1 MRTKTS
7 RLLAAVAALALLA
20 TAGGADEDGEAT
32 DEGETNDEGETSDEA
47 AGDGPSFVYITPTP
61 IGVNRFLE
69 LGQIGTEAAADDL
82 DGSAR
87 TFESTDL
94 NSRRANVEAA
104 VEDAPDVIVMT
115 TFEFTELAA
124 EFATGNPDQAF
135 VLIDACPEEVPENL
149 HCGVFR
155 EYEAAYLTG
164 VMAGSLTEGNE
175 VGSVV
180 ALDIPFL
187 RRFSDGFRMGAESV
201 NPEVGDSQVF
211 IGGDNAFSDPARA
224 KEQALALSAQG
235 GDHML
240 AAGSGSNGGVFEA
253 AEEEGFFA
261 YGVDVNQCSDAPGAI
276 VDNVL
281 KRVDVVADDLIKS
294 VLDGSAENVN
304 SYGLAEE
311 GVGVVALQDDV
322 DDTDCVIKEHPD
334 VIEAV
339 REANDAIVDGSLT
352 LDDPMLAG

>member
-1 MRTKTS
+1 MRTTTP
-7 RLLAAVAALALLA
+7 RLLAAVAALSLLA
-20 TAGGADEDGEAT
+20 TACGAD
-32 DEGETNDEGETSDEA
+32 DEGDTTGEA

-61 IGVNRFLE
+61 IGVNQFLE
-69 LGQIGTEAAADDL
+69 LGQIGTEAAAADL

-104 VEDAPDVIVMT
+104 VDDAPDVIVMT
-115 TFEFTELAA
+115 TFEFTELAE
-124 EFATGNPDQAF
+124 EFATANPDQAF
-135 VLIDACPEEVPENL
+135 ILIDACPEEAPENL

-164 VMAGSLTEGNE
+164 VMAGSLTESGE

-201 NPEVGDSQVF
+201 SPDVGDSQVF
-211 IGGDNAFSDPARA
+211 IGGDNPFSDPARA

-235 GDHML
+235 VDHML

-253 AEEEGFFA
+253 AEEEGFLA
-261 YGVDVNQCSDAPGAI
+261 YGVDVDQCSDAPGSVI
-276 VDNVL
+276 DNVL
-281 KRVDVVADDLIKS
+281 KRVDVVAEDLIRS
-294 VLDGSAENVN
+294 VLDGTAENVN

-311 GVGVVALQDDV
+311 GVGVVALLDDV
-322 DDTDCVIKEHPD
+322 DATDCVIKEHPD

-339 REANDAIVDGSLT
+339 REANDAIVDGSLE

>member
-1 MRTKTS
+1 MRTTTS
-7 RLLAAVAALALLA
+7 RLLAAVAALSLLA
-20 TAGGADEDGEAT
+20 TACGADDDGNGDAT
-32 DEGETNDEGETSDEA
+32 DDA

-61 IGVNRFLE
+61 IGVNQFLE
-69 LGQIGTEAAADDL
+69 LGQIGTEAAAADL

-104 VEDAPDVIVMT
+104 VDDAPDVIVMT
-115 TFEFTELAA
+115 TFEFTELAE
-124 EFATGNPDQAF
+124 EFATANPDQAF
-135 VLIDACPEEVPENL
+135 ILIDACPEQAPENL

-164 VMAGSLTEGNE
+164 VMAGSLSESGE
-175 VGSVV
+175 IGSVV

-201 NPEVGDSQVF
+201 ESGIGDSQVF
-211 IGGDNAFSDPARA
+211 IGGDNPFSDPARA

-235 GDHML
+235 VDHML

-253 AEEEGFFA
+253 AEEEGFLA
-261 YGVDVNQCSDAPGAI
+261 YGVDVDQCSDAPGSV

-281 KRVDVVADDLIKS
+281 KRVDVVAEDLIKS
-294 VLDGSAENVN
+294 VLDGTAENVN

-311 GVGVVALQDDV
+311 GVGVVALLDDV
-322 DDTDCVIKEHPD
+322 DATDCVIKEHPD

-339 REANDAIVDGSLT
+339 REANDAIVDGSLE